1 MKKLLFTTL
10 SVGLLAAGAN
20 AAVNPVPPTKD
31 EYGCYQIGTPAELY
45 GFAAVVNGTNG
56 QTANK
61 TACGKL
67 TANITDNG
75 QIHETATSA
84 NAKLFAKALAGNYD
98 ITTAFNVWTPIE
110 GFAGTFDGNG
120 WTINGLFYLAES
132 EAGFFKSVY
141 GGAVIKNVKIADSY
155 FRVNSA
161 TAGGLIAKVV
171 VSGNAAYDGKQVLV
185 DNCTFGAPANDN
197 GYVRGTVAGGN
208 IVRKTW
214 PQSDVKTGGT
224 NIGGLVGV
232 VSSGTKIVISNSVNA
247 GRVLSSYVD
256 RPTINVVNY
265 YAQETT
271 VDGTNIGGLIAYVEP
286 GAVASVANSYNTG
299 KVDAAKNSTGL
310 SATVG
315 SAAAGTLQTDNVAC
329 ASGMNSCTSG
339 KSAAALES
347 AFASY
352 DQANLFAFYDAAT
365 VESIIGEDSH
375 PGVVFS
381 EENNGLVATITDA
394 SETFSIPQDIKVSKV
409 VFNRVLKG
417 NTSSTVALPF
427 DIATSE
433 VSGASFYEPIN
444 VVRRANDDERDTV
457 EAQAVSNVVAYK
469 SYVVIPG
476 DADGSLVVDGAVV
489 LKKTEGAVLNNAFVS
504 DWLFINPIEMKRWD
518 VVGSTKYPEG
528 NNADEIGRV
537 YGFAGANTTGAELG
551 SFVRVATNVAIKPMR
566 GYLKYTGKLPD
577 GCKNAL
583 CKAATTVQ
591 MPESFV
597 LRIVE
602 PVVPSDE
609 EQVTLEEGTTA
620 LQGMRQVPMAKT
632 DRWFDL
638 KGRSLNK
645 KPANKGVFINNRKPI
660 IVK

>member
-10 SVGLLAAGAN
+10 SVGLLAASAN
-20 AAVNPVPPTKD
+20 AAVTPVIPTKAAD
-31 EYGCYQIGTPAELY
+31 GCYQISTAAQLY

-67 TANITDNG
+67 TANITVNSSV
-75 QIHETATSA
+75 HESTGEGWLVKTQ
-84 NAKLFAKALAGNYD
+84 GNLIYYKND
-98 ITTAFNVWTPIE
+98 GLSTTVDRDSWTPIQE
-110 GFAGTFDGNG
+110 FAGEFDGG
-120 WTINGLFYLAES
+120 EFTISGLYLWTTSN
-132 EAGFFKSVY
+132 AGFFESIS
-141 GGAVIKNVKIADSY
+141 GGAVIKNLNIQDSY
-155 FRVNSA
+155 FRVEPE
-161 TAGGLIAKVV
+161 
-171 VSGNAAYDGKQVLV
+171 NAAGLAVRVEKGNGKLIRI
-185 DNCTFGAPANDN
+185 DNSSFG
-197 GYVRGTVAGGN
+197 GTVAGGYYKN
-208 IVRKTW
+208 NTFS
-214 PQSDVKTGGT
+214 SDIYK
-224 NIGGLVGV
+224 
-232 VSSGTKIVISNSVNA
+232 
-247 GRVLSSYVD
+247 Y
-256 RPTINVVNY
+256 
-265 YAQETT
+265 
-271 VDGTNIGGLIAYVEP
+271 GTNIGGLIGTVKDGARLVISNSINHGRVFSSYTDRAGVSKVMDEKTLTGTNIAGLIANVES
-286 GAVASVANSYNTG
+286 GAVASVANCYNIGT
-299 KVDAAKNSTGL
+299 VDAKSGSTGL

-315 SAAAGTLQTDNVAC
+315 PAAGTLQTDNVAC
-329 ASGMNSCTSG
+329 ASGMNSCASG
-339 KSAAALES
+339 KSAADLTK
-347 AFASY
+347 AFNSY

-365 VESIIGEDSH
+365 VESIIGADSH

-409 VFNRVLKG
+409 VFNRVLKN
-417 NTSSTVALPF
+417 NTSSTMALPF
-427 DIATSE
+427 DIATGKL
-433 VSGASFYEPIN
+433 SGAAFYEPTAI
-444 VVRRANDDERDTV
+444 VARANDDERDTINV
-457 EAQAVSNVVAYK
+457 QSVNDVVAYK
-469 SYVVIPG
+469 SYVVIP
-476 DADGSLVVDGAVV
+476 DAEGSLVVDGAVV
-489 LKKTEGAVLNNAFVS
+489 LKKTSGADLNNNFSA
-504 DWLFINPIEMKRWD
+504 DWQFINPIEMKRWD
-518 VVGSTKYPEG
+518 VVGSVKYPEG

-566 GYLKYTGKLPD
+566 GYLMYTGELPE

-583 CKAATTVQ
+583 CKSTAAIQ
-591 MPESFV
+591 MPESIV

>member
-10 SVGLLAAGAN
+10 SVGLLAASAN

-31 EYGCYQIGTPAELY
+31 EYGCYQIGSAAELY
-45 GFAAVVNGTNG
+45 GFAAKVNEGE
-56 QTANK
+56 K
-61 TACGKL
+61 DACGKL
-67 TANITDNG
+67 TANITVNSSV
-75 QIHETATSA
+75 HESTGEGWLVKTQ
-84 NAKLFAKALAGNYD
+84 GNLIYYKND
-98 ITTAFNVWTPIE
+98 GLSTTVDRDSWTPIQE
-110 GFAGTFDGNG
+110 FAGEFDGG
-120 WTINGLFYLAES
+120 EFTISGLYLWTTSN
-132 EAGFFKSVY
+132 AGFFESIS
-141 GGAVIKNVKIADSY
+141 GGAVIKNLNIQDSY
-155 FRVNSA
+155 FRVEPE
-161 TAGGLIAKVV
+161 
-171 VSGNAAYDGKQVLV
+171 NAAGLAVRVEKGNGKLIRI
-185 DNCTFGAPANDN
+185 DNSSFG
-197 GYVRGTVAGGN
+197 GTVAGGYYKN
-208 IVRKTW
+208 NTFS
-214 PQSDVKTGGT
+214 SDVYK
-224 NIGGLVGV
+224 
-232 VSSGTKIVISNSVNA
+232 
-247 GRVLSSYVD
+247 Y
-256 RPTINVVNY
+256 
-265 YAQETT
+265 
-271 VDGTNIGGLIAYVEP
+271 GTNIGGLIGTVKDGARLVISNSINHGRVFSSYTDRAGVSKVMDEKTLTGTNIAGLIANVES
-286 GAVASVANSYNTG
+286 GAVASVANCYNIGT
-299 KVDAAKNSTGL
+299 VDAKSGSTGL

-329 ASGMNSCTSG
+329 ASVMSSCSNG
-339 KSAAALES
+339 KSAAELTN
-347 AFASY
+347 AFNSY

-365 VESIIGEDSH
+365 VESIIGADSH

-427 DIATSE
+427 DIAASK

-444 VVRRANDDERDTV
+444 VVRRANDDGRDTV

-489 LKKTEGAVLNNAFVS
+489 LKKTEGASLVNGFT
-504 DWLFINPIEMKRWD
+504 DHWQFINPIEMKRWD
-518 VVGSTKYPEG
+518 VVGSKKYPEG

-537 YGFAGANTTGAELG
+537 YGFAGSNTSGAELG

-566 GYLKYTGKLPD
+566 GYLMYTGELPE

-583 CKAATTVQ
+583 CKSTAAIQ
-591 MPESFV
+591 MPESIV

-620 LQGMRQVPMAKT
+620 LQGMRQVPVMTKT

-645 KPANKGVFINNRKPI
+645 KPASKGVFINNRKPV